1 MKSGPVD
8 VWPLVHAERRRLV
21 EDLGD
26 LPRSAWDTASLCEGW
41 SVHDVLAHL
50 LESAMTSRLRFV
62 AGMVRARGD
71 FHRANRD
78 GIERWRR
85 ADPEQ
90 TLAELGRAERST
102 RTPPAHPVTRLVEV
116 YVHGEDI
123 RRPLGL
129 PGRYPREGIHAALA
143 HQLRTKVSFEGGR
156 ERAEGLSL
164 LDSDSGMSWGE
175 GPAVAGT
182 AVDLLLAVSG
192 RTLRDG
198 LLTGPGAATLR
209 ARV

>member
-1 MKSGPVD
+1 MESGPAD
-8 VWPLVHAERRRLV
+8 VWPLVHTERRRLV
-21 EDLGD
+21 EDLAN
-26 LPRSAWDTASLCEGW
+26 LPRSAWDTASLCEDW

-50 LESAMTSRLRFV
+50 LESAMTTRLQFV

-78 GIERWRR
+78 GIERWQR
-85 ADPEQ
+85 ADPQQ
-90 TLAELGRAERST
+90 TLAEYGRAERAT
-102 RTPPAHPVTRLVEV
+102 RTPPAHPATRLVEV

-123 RRPLGL
+123 RRPLSL

-156 ERAEGLSL
+156 ERAEGLRL
-164 LDSDSGMSWGE
+164 RDSDTGMSWGE
-175 GPAVAGT
+175 GPEVAGP

-192 RTLRDG
+192 RTLGDG
-198 LLTGPGAATLR
+198 QLTGPGAATLLAR
-209 ARV
+209 A